1 MSTDTTKRKDQLI
14 AVTGGTGTVGS
25 EMLRLLSVGGAN
37 VRAFSRQPEKGAKLP
52 GVEWVAGDLAD
63 KKSMASGLAGV
74 DSLFLLTGNIPNMV
88 YAQNNGIKAAA
99 EAGVRRVV
107 KLSALGASEHSN
119 SVIGLWHYN
128 VERTLEQSGLAWTLL
143 RPHAYMQNFIGQA
156 EDIRQGRI
164 YSAAGDGRVPFLDTR
179 DLSAV
184 AAKILLDGGWEGKKL
199 VLTGPD
205 GRSFDEVAE
214 VFSKLL
220 GRKVEH
226 VREDE
231 DATWDANAQ
240 GRDPGLA
247 GRRATCLVHLLA
259 RGRHHGQDHGNR
271 GTGDRPCTSELGGF
285 CQRPQAPLH
294 TLNHGRSG

>member
-231 DATWDANAQ
+231 DATWTRMRKAGTPAW
-240 GRDPGLA
+240 LA
-247 GRRATCLVHLLA
+247 AGQLA
-259 RGRHHGQDHGNR
+259 LYTYWREGGTTAKTTGTVEQVTGHAPRSLEDFVNDHKHR
-271 GTGDRPCTSELGGF
+271 FTP
-285 CQRPQAPLH
+285 
-294 TLNHGRSG
+294 